1 MPEIALC
8 AIDRIEKLKL
18 KIKDT
23 PGGGNLLGILQPVW
37 YKAIESD
44 MRLEWIEEMLRRGIV
59 VREIQSFGE
68 NITNQLR
75 AESSKEEEL
84 GREALIGLMKVK
96 HRDEK
101 RHHHECI
108 RVKEQVKDWLRK
120 QFGRG
125 RVKTV
130 LEKLKNRG
138 NRRRRE
144 SKIKYREKQHI

>member
-1 MPEIALC
+1 MGGGDLVEHQNLVSLMPDIALC
-8 AIDRIEKLKL
+8 AIDRIEKIKF

-37 YKAIESD
+37 YKAVESD

-68 NITNQLR
+68 NISNQLR

-84 GREALIGLMKVK
+84 GREALISLMKVK
-96 HRDEK
+96 HKDER

-108 RVKEQVKDWLRK
+108 RVKEQIKDWLKRE
-120 QFGRG
+120 FG
-125 RVKTV
+125 
-130 LEKLKNRG
+130 
-138 NRRRRE
+138 
-144 SKIKYREKQHI
+144 